1 MLQLFEKR
9 DYLAQLF
16 SCEFCETSSL
26 TNTSSGFLEQEINPF
41 VPNAPFL
48 YNLKASEN
56 LTDFLCFQGVE
67 KGCIGNEW
75 VNWAGAASWI
85 FKEIK
90 QIYVSSWIE
99 FSQIFRKLLQEL
111 KYFSLHI
118 RNVPGYSQRK
128 RCQHLLVQ
136 SHESK
141 HKDNVSKLFKVVS
154 KDTRTTSLTLS
165 CCLCC

>member
-67 KGCIGNEW
+67 KGCIENEW

-99 FSQIFRKLLQEL
+99 FS
-111 KYFSLHI
+111 
-118 RNVPGYSQRK
+118 
-128 RCQHLLVQ
+128 
-136 SHESK
+136 
-141 HKDNVSKLFKVVS
+141 
-154 KDTRTTSLTLS
+154 
-165 CCLCC
+165 